1 MSAAY
6 IYQHFKEYLD
16 YWNKDVA
23 VNKIIHLLK
32 KEDIFDVEIAEL
44 LDWQVISE
52 AASEELL
59 FDILEEKK
67 DVLNWDVVSKRICD
81 YNVCDLSKIIS
92 PNNNVSECLNWNIL
106 SSHMALT
113 SIINY
118 RNLVGAKWDWS
129 IITDRFETSY
139 IIDNLLNYSSYWD
152 WDIILDKKFNRDY
165 IITNL
170 HFVKEAISQLESS
183 TKEKCWKTISCL
195 YKPAEL
201 LLLSVRL

>member
-1 MSAAY
+1 
-6 IYQHFKEYLD
+6 
-16 YWNKDVA
+16 
-23 VNKIIHLLK
+23 
-32 KEDIFDVEIAEL
+32 
-44 LDWQVISE
+44 
-52 AASEELL
+52 
-59 FDILEEKK
+59 
-67 DVLNWDVVSKRICD
+67 
-81 YNVCDLSKIIS
+81 
-92 PNNNVSECLNWNIL
+92 
-106 SSHMALT
+106 MALT

-201 LLLSVRL
+201 LLLSEANNPMNGYEWDYSYIYTAITDPELFVNQDHSYIDRRALSACCAVNKMF